1 MSATVQEMRREQPI
15 RHMPRALA
23 ATHQESLPG
32 RYSLT
37 VQLLS
42 MAAFTV
48 AFFGWL
54 NESWLMLFDNPIW
67 LNHYTEYALILAFG
81 IWRIVAERNPYTR
94 KRLIILVSMVT
105 VFWWLIPWL
114 LPFYEPYVGYLWGQ
128 PVFPS
133 LHVPGT
139 VTFFLILVAVF
150 LFGRRVI
157 CGFNCPCVGVRETV
171 GFAFRD
177 RTVRG
182 RTAWAL
188 RHSKWFFFIY
198 YVGVMVVTQYPPSA
212 WTVSFVGGFY
222 GLVGLTYFGTFFAA
236 PLVGNRFYCRYL
248 CPYGAT
254 FGLLNHAGFY
264 DVKLDGNK
272 CNDCRRCEQVCD
284 MGIPVWEQGRAHG
297 RITGIEDCMGCA
309 RCVVSCPTDALE
321 IRDVRNLFKPDLAQ
335 NATHL
340 LKRAPQP
347 VTPRRE
353 PETTPAEVR
362 RHDWKEIYIA
372 ASVALIAEQA
382 TRCLDCGVPGCRN
395 ACPLANRIPD
405 WLQAA
410 ARGDIIT
417 AAAIAHETSPM
428 PEVCGRLCP
437 QHRLCEG
444 GCTLAPG
451 GNAVT
456 IGVIERAI
464 TDHALAQGWQPGSA
478 GKREIVRHG
487 IHETHE
493 MGLKSAK
500 PLFVPSV
507 SFRGF
512 RGHRLSIAVI
522 GAGPAG
528 LACAERLARAG
539 VAVTVYDREPRIGGL
554 LASGVPSFKLEP
566 EVLERREA
574 VLRALG
580 IEFVLGVEVDAQ
592 RVDALRARHAATFI
606 GTGAQRPR
614 TVELPGQSL
623 PGVREGL
630 AFLRAVKEGGV
641 DLRGQRVVVLGGGD
655 TAMDCARSAVRL
667 GAMVT
672 VAYRGSEA
680 KLRASPREAKAAREE
695 GAAFLFDHRPCAI
708 DGEDSVTGLRCE
720 TPTGEQRLDC
730 DAVILAFGFVADPPV
745 WLAALGVTTDEAG
758 RIRVDAQGRTAQPL
772 VYAGGDNTH
781 GPDLVVTALAAG
793 WRAAAAVLD
802 DLSVQGRLRHVV
814 GLRGRHALRPAPQP
828 PAARMAGAG
837 NVK

>member
-1 MSATVQEMRREQPI
+1 MSVTAHEMKIEQPL
-15 RHMPRALA
+15 RHMPRPLA
-23 ATHQESLPG
+23 ATQQDSLPG
-32 RYSLT
+32 RYPLA

-81 IWRIVAERNPYTR
+81 IWRIAAERNAYTR

-114 LPFYEPYVGYLWGQ
+114 APFYEPYVGYLWGQ

-182 RTAWAL
+182 KTAWAL
-188 RHSKWFFFIY
+188 RHSKWFFFLY
-198 YVGVMVVTQYPPSA
+198 YVGVMIVTQYPPNA

-222 GLVGLTYFGTFFAA
+222 GLVGLTYFGTFFVA

-284 MGIPVWEQGRAHG
+284 MGIPVWEQGKAHG

-321 IRDVRNLFKPDLAQ
+321 IRDVRNLFKPDLVQ
-335 NATHL
+335 NASYL
-340 LKRAPQP
+340 LKRTPQ
-347 VTPRRE
+347 TAAPRRE
-353 PETTPAEVR
+353 PEARPAAER
-362 RHDWKEIYIA
+362 GSDFKEICVA
-372 ASVALIAEQA
+372 PSVAQIAEQA
-382 TRCLDCGVPGCRN
+382 ARCLDCGVPGCRN

-410 ARGDIIT
+410 AHGDIFT

-444 GCTLAPG
+444 GCTLAQPDRYQG
-451 GNAVT
+451 HNAVT
-456 IGVIERAI
+456 IGAIERSV
-464 TDHALAQGWQPGSA
+464 TDLALAQGWQPPA
-478 GKREIVRHG
+478 P
-487 IHETHE
+487 
-493 MGLKSAK
+493 AK
-500 PLFVPSV
+500 PRRESV
-507 SFRGF
+507 
-512 RGHRLSIAVI
+512 AVI

-539 VAVTVYDREPRIGGL
+539 VAVTVYDREPCIGGL

-566 EVLERREA
+566 AVLKRREA

-580 IEFVLGVEVDAQ
+580 IEFVLGVEVDAH
-592 RVDALRARHAATFI
+592 RVSALRARHAAVFI

-614 TVELPGQSL
+614 AVDLPGQNL
-623 PGVREGL
+623 DGVHEGL
-630 AFLRAVKEGGV
+630 AFLRAVKVGSVNLHG
-641 DLRGQRVVVLGGGD
+641 RRVVVLGGGD

-667 GAMVT
+667 GATVT
-672 VAYRGSEA
+672 VAYRGTEV

-695 GAAFLFDHRPCAI
+695 GVSFLYEHMPIAV
-708 DGEDSVTGLRCE
+708 DGIEHVTGLGCV
-720 TPTGEQRLDC
+720 TPVGEQRLDC
-730 DAVILAFGFVADPPV
+730 DTVILAFGFVADPPA
-745 WLAALGVTTDEAG
+745 WLETLGVSTDEAG
-758 RIRVDAQGRTAQPL
+758 RIRIDAQGRTSQPF

-793 WRAAAAVLD
+793 RRAAEAILGD
-802 DLSVQGRLRHVV
+802 IGVQGRLRRVV
-814 GLRGRHALRPAPQP
+814 GLRGGQALSPAPQP
-828 PAARMAGAG
+828 LAARVSNAGDSA
-837 NVK
+837 